1 MNYRNELYKVCFQ
14 PDMVSDDFKDLP
26 RRIASH
32 KVLRD
37 NQFNIAKNQNYNG
50 YQRDLLSIIY
60 NFFDR
65 KSAVAATFVTGAD
78 KSAIRAFMSN

>member
-1 MNYRNELYKVCFQ
+1 
-14 PDMVSDDFKDLP
+14 MVSDDFKDLP

-65 KSAVAATFVTGAD
+65 KSAVAATFATGAD

>member
-1 MNYRNELYKVCFQ
+1 MNYRNELDKVCFQ

-65 KSAVAATFVTGAD
+65 KSAVAATFATGAD